1 MDLDSLA
8 LLVLFLGLWLGAKG
22 LKAAARSN
30 PELRNVAGNLTRNEN
45 ALAEPS
51 GQPPEIPGDPPR
63 EASGGRKGQQAPT
76 SAGKP

>member
-22 LKAAARSN
+22 LKAAARTN
-30 PELRNVAGNLTRNEN
+30 PDLREVAENLTRG
-45 ALAEPS
+45 AETDQAAS
-51 GQPPEIPGDPPR
+51 APPVKAED
-63 EASGGRKGQQAPT
+63 QQTPT